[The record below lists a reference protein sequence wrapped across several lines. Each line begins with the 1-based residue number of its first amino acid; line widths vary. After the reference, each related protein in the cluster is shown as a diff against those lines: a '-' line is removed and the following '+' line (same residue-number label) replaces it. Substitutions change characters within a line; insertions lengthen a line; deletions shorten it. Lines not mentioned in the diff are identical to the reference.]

1 MSEILDFTEED
12 IDMVSD
18 GIESCFKEPYCIAN
32 SKSMGLD
39 NTYVLNLSINSS
51 NKIVAGLS
59 NNSVRTFDENLTMLN
74 EKKLPSN
81 VIDVKFSPKQ
91 PELFYTGTPDCIQL
105 WDMRTKNEEGIY
117 QIKTNGDYGPKPMTT
132 FDINNADQFMVAGT
146 EVVKHDSFLLFWDV
160 RSKNMLGGYWETFG
174 EDITETKFSPNDPNQ
189 LITGA
194 SDGQINVFDVSQD
207 NEDDALVTT
216 LNVEAPVKSVTWM
229 KDDKVGVVLDH
240 EELLLWKLEDS
251 ESYKT
256 FSREDLTVAI
266 KRKVTAWTYVSFL
279 LYLLLF
285 CVGLFNYFF
294 LTLDCWLPLQL

>member
-1 MSEILDFTEED
+1 
-12 IDMVSD
+12 
-18 GIESCFKEPYCIAN
+18 
-32 SKSMGLD
+32 
-39 NTYVLNLSINSS
+39 
-51 NKIVAGLS
+51 
-59 NNSVRTFDENLTMLN
+59 
-74 EKKLPSN
+74 
-81 VIDVKFSPKQ
+81 
-91 PELFYTGTPDCIQL
+91 
-105 WDMRTKNEEGIY
+105 
-117 QIKTNGDYGPKPMTT
+117 
-132 FDINNADQFMVAGT
+132 
-146 EVVKHDSFLLFWDV
+146 
-160 RSKNMLGGYWETFG
+160 MLGGYWETFG

-194 SDGQINVFDVSQD
+194 SDGQMNVFDISQD

-279 LYLLLF
+279 LYLVIF
-285 CVGLFNYFF
+285 CVDFFNYFF
-294 LTLDCWLPLQL
+294 LDFRLLVAITTLILKKLSFCLVHRFPPIHV